1 MGKCSFCGAFASGFW
16 QGVGVKVACCPH
28 CATEVLPALAADAL
42 VGDHPLPNVADRL
55 HKRQEQAALVFWQQA
70 TVAINRA
77 RSACL
82 DATSGG

>member
-1 MGKCSFCGAFASGFW
+1 
-16 QGVGVKVACCPH
+16 
-28 CATEVLPALAADAL
+28 VLPALAADAL